1 MKKKSID
8 NFIIVELF
16 DQQNNFILSDNKF
29 KINTKDNVFLQQTLK
44 KIKQYKNSLWI
55 LCPIFG
61 YTDERFIVK
70 IENLVPIRDNIK
82 DMQTSYYGTLKQVLS
97 TKKEIY
103 KNKTIKGVACISV
116 NSILKKLRKLSLKGG
131 GKNPRSPE
139 NSESEN
145 SERDKKQK
153 YTTDEID
160 DVLMTPEEGDDSDTP
175 MTPGK
180 IGGISDTPMTPNT
193 PKKIENREFTEEE
206 TKDLMNDIKFKAMA
220 LVLRKINVGLADQL
234 MIRGINR
241 QYKELVDNSIVNITF
256 TFPRTFS
263 GNIVKTIQN
272 LCKSFGKKPSEC
284 KMVVNCD
291 CSIEK
296 EEVTYTPKIIKEI
309 IKSGVIIVAKII
321 FQDSEKTG
329 YITEQEKQK
338 YVSNLERIL
347 EPFVEVKLLDL
358 NFYRLSDVT
367 RNVLMEKLVEMLT
380 RMDQLTSLSL
390 STVELSVDQ
399 LKRSLSYMPN
409 LSSFS
414 INKLTIVPNKWIFG
428 MPEPP
433 KLTDQYIAENLTVLE
448 TLSKLKILNC
458 PQILKALKSL
468 DLSNLTSLDFSDYLY
483 QDSLISEIYN
493 ALVTDSVTTKVPN
506 LISLN
511 LSNNSIPPSGELEET
526 NINTLIKLFSTLNNL
541 EELNI
546 SKNGMSESTMENMM
560 KQIEDGGILRS
571 LKFLNVSHNKLTLE
585 NIKELIRILPS
596 LRSLNVSNNLKLETE
611 IELKEYLKGF
621 PSLVVVLTDSFE

>member
-1 MKKKSID
+1 MKEKSID

-29 KINTKDNVFLQQTLK
+29 KINTKDNVFLHQTM
-44 KIKQYKNSLWI
+44 KQYKNSLWI

-139 NSESEN
+139 NSE
-145 SERDKKQK
+145 RDKKQK

-175 MTPGK
+175 MTP
-180 IGGISDTPMTPNT
+180 DT

-263 GNIVKTIQN
+263 GNIVETIQN

-571 LKFLNVSHNKLTLE
+571 LKILNVSHNKLTLE
-585 NIKELIRILPS
+585 NINELIRILPS
-596 LRSLNVSNNLKLETE
+596 LRSLNV
-611 IELKEYLKGF
+611 
-621 PSLVVVLTDSFE
+621 

>member
-1 MKKKSID
+1 MKEKSID
-8 NFIIVELF
+8 DFIIVELF
-16 DQQNNFILSDNKF
+16 DQQNNFILPDNKF
-29 KINTKDNVFLQQTLK
+29 KINTKDNVFLHQTLK
-44 KIKQYKNSLWI
+44 KIKQYKNSFWI

-70 IENLVPIRDNIK
+70 IEKLVPIRDNIK
-82 DMQTSYYGTLKQVLS
+82 DMKTSYYGTLKQVLS
-97 TKKEIY
+97 TEKEIY

-116 NSILKKLRKLSLKGG
+116 NSIIKKLGKLSLKGG
-131 GKNPRSPE
+131 G
-139 NSESEN
+139 
-145 SERDKKQK
+145 
-153 YTTDEID
+153 
-160 DVLMTPEEGDDSDTP
+160 TPEEDNTRVKVPKTKHTEDSLN
-175 MTPGK
+175 
-180 IGGISDTPMTPNT
+180 SQY
-193 PKKIENREFTEEE
+193 FTAEQTAE
-206 TKDLMNDIKFKAMA
+206 LMSKAF
-220 LVLRKINVGLADQL
+220 
-234 MIRGINR
+234 
-241 QYKELVDNSIVNITF
+241 SIVFNNLNLDTKTLNMLRGTSKQMKQYASVQKNITF
-256 TFPRTFS
+256 TFPITLNQQPREIAQ
-263 GNIVKTIQN
+263 NIRN

-284 KMVVNCD
+284 NMVVNCD

-296 EEVTYTPKIIKEI
+296 EEVTYTPEI
-309 IKSGVIIVAKII
+309 IKAIIESGVIILAKII
-321 FQDSEKTG
+321 FQDSEKKTG
-329 YITEQEKQK
+329 YISEQEKEK
-338 YVSNLERIL
+338 YVSNLEKIL

-358 NFYRLSDVT
+358 NFYRLSNVT
-367 RNVLMEKLVEMLT
+367 RTMLMEKLVEMLT
-380 RMDQLTSLSL
+380 RMTQLTSLSL
-390 STVELSVDQ
+390 STLELTAGQ

-414 INKLTIVPNKWIFG
+414 INKLTIIPNKWIFG

-448 TLSKLKILNC
+448 TLSKLKICNS

-468 DLSNLTSLDFSDYLY
+468 DLSNLTSLDFSDHLY

-493 ALVTDSVTTKVPN
+493 TLVDTDSVTTKVPN

-511 LSNNSIPPSGELEET
+511 LSNNSIPPSGRLEET

-546 SKNGMSESTMENMM
+546 SKNDISESSMENMM
-560 KQIEDGGILRS
+560 KQIEDGEILRY

-596 LRSLNVSNNLKLETE
+596 LRSLNLSNNLKLETE

-621 PSLVVVLTDSFE
+621 PLLVVVLTDSLSKL